1 MLADIAMFHCCEGSY
16 HRLFVLQTKE
26 PMEKLLALAGEVHAR
41 ATERAAAVEQAAL
54 QSVQAVQKSAA
65 VPAAD
70 ANGNAGTSAGMSANA
85 SGQLEDSFASEA
97 AAADGTAADA
107 NGNAGAYAGLSA
119 DATGDVEAS
128 GATEVPA
135 EEAPSE
141 GAPANPPG
149 TVGKG
154 VRKGVFPL
162 TRAHLQCCVNAQ
174 RTCGLLWHS
183 DTCACMAMM
192 NT

>member
-1 MLADIAMFHCCEGSY
+1 MLADIAMCHCCEGSY

-54 QSVQAVQKSAA
+54 RSVQAVQQSAA

-70 ANGNAGTSAGMSANA
+70 ANGHAGTSAGMSANA
-85 SGQLEDSFASEA
+85 SGQLGSFASEA

-107 NGNAGAYAGLSA
+107 NGNAGACAGQSA
-119 DATGDVEAS
+119 DATGDVEDS
-128 GATEVPA
+128 GATGVPA
-135 EEAPSE
+135 EEAPAE

-154 VRKGVFPL
+154 VRKGVF
-162 TRAHLQCCVNAQ
+162 
-174 RTCGLLWHS
+174 HS
-183 DTCACMAMM
+183 HGPTYSVV
-192 NT
+192 